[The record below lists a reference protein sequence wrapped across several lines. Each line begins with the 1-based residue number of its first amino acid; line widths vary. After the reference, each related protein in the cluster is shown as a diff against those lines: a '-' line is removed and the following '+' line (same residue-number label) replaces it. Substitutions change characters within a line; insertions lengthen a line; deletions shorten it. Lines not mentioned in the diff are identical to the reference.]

1 MKRLIPILSACALF
15 LTACGGEAASVGV
28 IGGADGPT
36 AVVVSTV
43 GGESDPDSLKP
54 EEKLAIAQALAEDK
68 ADVGT
73 LYDSIGEPAN
83 ESYVSSCLGEGE
95 DGQLAYEGFTVYTY
109 RDADGNE
116 AVQDV
121 LES

>member
-1 MKRLIPILSACALF
+1 MKRMIPILSACALL
-15 LTACGGEAASVGV
+15 LTACAGSVGV

-36 AVVVSTV
+36 TVVVSTV
-43 GGESDPDSLKP
+43 GEKADPDTLKP
-54 EEKLAIAQALAEDK
+54 EEKLAIAQALAEDN
-68 ADVGT
+68 AAVDT

-83 ESYVSSCLGEGE
+83 KTYASSCLGDGE
-95 DGQLAYEGFTVYTY
+95 DGQLAYDGFTVYTY
-109 RDADGNE
+109 RDTDGNE